1 LHYICSLI
9 KLFIFDYVTLL
20 IMITH
25 NRKVQGL
32 KDGNR
37 GIAMYDSI
45 TTSILEA
52 KQDILT

>member
-1 LHYICSLI
+1 
-9 KLFIFDYVTLL
+9 
-20 IMITH
+20 MITH